1 MTINSSAALPWVGV
15 GVVDTSEISGKQ
27 VGFILEGKEES
38 EAENRLKA
46 KRQL

>member
-27 VGFILEGKEES
+27 VGFILEGKES
-38 EAENRLKA
+38 KAENRLKT